1 MISQILIRF
10 WFLVTLSLWCGRN
23 SFLGRWCWCCMHAK
37 SSTSTALTSQIV
49 QWCTAH
55 MVFSSKSF
63 YISTAVSCHYLY
75 NTFRPALESLNP
87 TIFNTINWVAGSME
101 WSSHQP
107 SPRSAGQ
114 ILRAVI
120 NDHMTCY
127 NLNWPKIK
135 LWVHY
140 FVFSCALDHILKS

>member
-1 MISQILIRF
+1 MIHNDKISKYFKFKVLRSRILIRF

-63 YISTAVSCHYLY
+63 YISPAVSCHNLH
-75 NTFRPALESLNP
+75 NTFGPALKSLVLKSDNHQWSKYYFDRLK
-87 TIFNTINWVAGSME
+87 IKQWVASL
-101 WSSHQP
+101 STQ
-107 SPRSAGQ
+107 RS
-114 ILRAVI
+114 LF
-120 NDHMTCY
+120 
-127 NLNWPKIK
+127 LF
-135 LWVHY
+135 L
-140 FVFSCALDHILKS
+140 